1 VSESVLP
8 ESVVHTRPPDT
19 NLAATLPMDAR
30 DGFATAI
37 TGEYASVTS
46 LVSGS
51 LTSTVAAVALP
62 AVASTMLMTLFATV
76 DAFWV
81 GTRIGP
87 VGLAAVSTS
96 IFWVWMLISCA
107 EMVSVGLTA
116 VAARRHG
123 ERLHQAAARA
133 VSDALFLSVAVAVVL
148 AALGISHLDALF
160 EVMHTPPDVTALG
173 KSYLG
178 TYLFGAPLIFGF
190 FAIDAAFRAAGDTR
204 TPFLLLLGCVLA
216 ALALD
221 PVLILGL
228 GPAPHLGIAGAAVAT
243 IFTRSVAFLIGIV
256 ILVRR
261 RMVTFGPPALD
272 TIRAIVRVGL
282 PTAVTGVVFS
292 NIYVFLTRTTTK
304 FGTPA
309 LAALGVGH
317 RVESWSYMVGVGF
330 GAAAAAIVGQNL
342 GARQVDRAERSA
354 WIATGFAM
362 TIGLV
367 AAIAEY
373 TLATTFGRMFTNDPL
388 VIAESARY
396 LRIGAISTLFA
407 GAELVLEGALGGAG
421 DTLPPMI
428 TSTTLTAL
436 RIPLAAWAATRWG
449 TSGIWWT
456 ISLTALGRGV
466 AMMGLWKWGRW
477 KRVVWATST
486 R

>member
-1 VSESVLP
+1 MSESVLP
-8 ESVVHTRPPDT
+8 SSVVDTRPPDL
-19 NLAATLPMDAR
+19 NPAAALPMDPR
-30 DGFATAI
+30 DGLATAI
-37 TGEYASVTS
+37 TGEYRSVPS

-51 LTSTVAAVALP
+51 LTRTVAAVALP
-62 AVASTMLMTLFATV
+62 AVASTLLMTLFATV

-81 GTRIGP
+81 GTRLGP
-87 VGLAAVSTS
+87 QGLAAVSTS

-123 ERLHQAAARA
+123 ERLHDAAARA
-133 VSDALFLSVAVAVVL
+133 VSDALFLSVAVAIVL
-148 AALGISHLDALF
+148 AAIGITHLDTLF
-160 EVMHTPPDVTALG
+160 GIMHTPPEVTALG

-178 TYLFGAPLIFGF
+178 TYLWGAPLIFGF

-204 TPFLLLLGCVLA
+204 TPFLLLLCCVIA

-228 GPAPHLGIAGAAVAT
+228 GPAPRLGIAGAAAAT

-261 RMVTFGPPALD
+261 RMVTFGAPSAQTVL
-272 TIRAIVRVGL
+272 AIVRVGL

-342 GARQVDRAERSA
+342 GARQVERAERAA
-354 WIATGFAM
+354 WIATAFAM
-362 TIGLV
+362 SVSLV
-367 AAIAEY
+367 AAVAEY
-373 TLATTFGRMFTNDPL
+373 TLATSFAGLFTNDPT

-396 LRIGAISTLFA
+396 LRIGAISTFFA

-428 TSTTLTAL
+428 TSTALTAL
-436 RIPLAAWAATRWG
+436 RIPVAAWAATRWG
-449 TSGIWWT
+449 TTGIWWT

-466 AMMGLWKWGRW
+466 AMMALWKWGRW
-477 KRVVWATST
+477 KRVVWVTQT
-486 R
+486 P

>member
-1 VSESVLP
+1 
-8 ESVVHTRPPDT
+8 
-19 NLAATLPMDAR
+19 MDPR
-30 DGFATAI
+30 DGLATAI
-37 TGEYASVTS
+37 TGEYRSVTS

-51 LTSTVAAVALP
+51 LTRTVAAVALP
-62 AVASTMLMTLFATV
+62 AVASTLLMTLFGTV

-87 VGLAAVSTS
+87 QGLAAVSTS

-116 VAARRHG
+116 VAARFHG
-123 ERLHQAAARA
+123 ARQHRSAARA
-133 VSDALFLSVAVAVVL
+133 VSDALFLSVAMAVLL
-148 AALGISHLDALF
+148 ALVGLANLDTLFGI
-160 EVMHTPPDVTALG
+160 MHTPPEVTELG
-173 KSYLG
+173 KHYLG
-178 TYLFGAPLIFGF
+178 TYLLGAPLIFGF

-204 TPFLLLLGCVLA
+204 TPFLLLLGCVIA

-228 GPAPHLGIAGAAVAT
+228 GHAPRLGIAGAAVAT
-243 IFTRSVAFLIGIV
+243 IFSRSVAFLIGIV

-261 RMVTFGPPALD
+261 RMVTFGPPAVATL
-272 TIRAIVRVGL
+272 RAIVRVGL
-282 PTAVTGVVFS
+282 PTALTGVVFS
-292 NIYVFLTRTTTK
+292 VIYVFLTRTTTL

-317 RVESWSYMVGVGF
+317 RVESWSYMVGIGF

-342 GARQVDRAERSA
+342 GANQVERAERSA

-362 TIGLV
+362 TIGLI

-373 TLATTFGRMFTNDPL
+373 SLATRFAMVFTSDPA
-388 VIAESARY
+388 VIAESTRY
-396 LRIGAISTLFA
+396 LRIGAVSTLFA

-428 TSTTLTAL
+428 TSTALTAL
-436 RIPLAAWAATRWG
+436 RIPLAAWAASRWG
-449 TSGIWWT
+449 TTGIWWT
-456 ISLTALGRGV
+456 ISITALGRGL

-477 KRVVWATST
+477 KRVVWATT
-486 R
+486 TG